1 MPMIP
6 RLLPLLFAVAAATAG
21 AAEADLEHAER
32 LRDEA
37 RALRAEADDALRR
50 AEPAC
55 YERFL
60 VNRCIAQAKE
70 QRLDKLRQARAIEAE
85 ASRLELTEKQRQA
98 ALRGTL
104 PPALSSDAPAPL
116 PVAPPPAAPSADP
129 QIAPDPAADA
139 TRREREAQAVRDAA
153 AARDRQREQDAE
165 KARERLSAE
174 ADAAKRAEDA
184 ARDRAR
190 YDERIR
196 KREQEKEKEKAGN

>member
-1 MPMIP
+1 MIP
-6 RLLPLLFAVAAATAG
+6 RLLPLLLAVAAAAAG

-60 VNRCIAQAKE
+60 VNHCIAQAKE
-70 QRLDKLRQARAIEAE
+70 QRLDKIRKARAIEAE
-85 ASRLELTEKQRQA
+85 ANRLELAEKQRQA
-98 ALRGTL
+98 ALRGAVP
-104 PPALSSDAPAPL
+104 PPAPPSDAQAPQL
-116 PVAPPPAAPSADP
+116 VAPPPAAPSADP
-129 QIAPDPAADA
+129 QITPDPAAEA
-139 TRREREAQAVRDAA
+139 TRRERDAQAARDAA
-153 AARDRQREQDAE
+153 TARDRQREQDAE
-165 KARERLSAE
+165 KARERSKAE
-174 ADAAKRAEDA
+174 AEAAKRAEDA

>member
-1 MPMIP
+1 MIP
-6 RLLPLLFAVAAATAG
+6 HLLSLLLAVAAATAG

-37 RALRAEADDALRR
+37 RALRAEADDTLRR

-70 QRLDKLRQARAIEAE
+70 ARLDKIRKARAIEAE
-85 ASRLELTEKQRQA
+85 ANRLELAEKQRQA
-98 ALRGTL
+98 ALRGTI
-104 PPALSSDAPAPL
+104 PPTPPSGAAAPL
-116 PVAPPPAAPSADP
+116 PAAPPPAAPSVDT
-129 QIAPDPAADA
+129 QIAPDPAAEA
-139 TRREREAQAVRDAA
+139 TRRERDAQAARDAA
-153 AARDRQREQDAE
+153 TARDRQREQDAE
-165 KARERLSAE
+165 KARERSKAE
-174 ADAAKRAEDA
+174 AEAAKRAEDA

>member
-1 MPMIP
+1 MIP
-6 RLLPLLFAVAAATAG
+6 RLLPLLFAFAAATAG
-21 AAEADLEHAER
+21 AAEADLAHAER

-37 RALRAEADDALRR
+37 RALRAAADDALRR

-70 QRLDKLRQARAIEAE
+70 ARLDRIRKARAIEAE
-85 ASRLELTEKQRQA
+85 ASRLELAEKQRQA
-98 ALRGTL
+98 ALRGTM
-104 PPALSSDAPAPL
+104 PPAPPPGAPAPL
-116 PVAPPPAAPSADP
+116 PVAPPPAAPSADT
-129 QIAPDPAADA
+129 QIAPDPAAEA
-139 TRREREAQAVRDAA
+139 TRRERDAQAARDAA
-153 AARDRQREQDAE
+153 SSRDRQREQDAE
-165 KARERLSAE
+165 KARERSRAE

-196 KREQEKEKEKAGN
+196 KREQEKARGGN